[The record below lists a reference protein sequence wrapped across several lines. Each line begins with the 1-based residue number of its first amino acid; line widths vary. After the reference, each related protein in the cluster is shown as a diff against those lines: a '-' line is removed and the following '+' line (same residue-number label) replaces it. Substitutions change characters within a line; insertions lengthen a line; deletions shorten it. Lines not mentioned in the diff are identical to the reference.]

1 MLLTCETAVHFPS
14 PTTYLL
20 LKPNQVDRVPSETG
34 FIWQQYFVLV
44 LVLAIRNEDL
54 CFLKIHK

>member
-14 PTTYLL
+14 PATYLL